1 MGDVAMRGADPP
13 ADPPGRRRV
22 ILDPQFRKYLAS
34 ETLGEFAFTISG
46 LAISLTAVLVLS
58 AGAFEMGALGAARTL
73 PFLLIGL
80 LAGVIVDRGRRQS
93 ILVATSLT
101 LGLLLASV
109 PAAAFTGLLRIEL
122 LYLVAFGT
130 GAMSVIGTVA
140 YQSFLPVLVGRG
152 RLVEANSLVQ
162 LSSSA
167 ALIAGPGLAGL
178 LVAAVTAPAT
188 LLVAAALSVAAALLL
203 YLVNVAEP
211 QPVEPG
217 SRPSIVRQV
226 HEGLRIVTR
235 DPALLAITLTG
246 ATHNFCSNGM
256 LTALYVLFA
265 TETLGLTAPELG
277 LVFAAGGPGAI
288 IGSLVAGR
296 LSETFGVGPT
306 IGVMQVLTG
315 VARMALPLAALV
327 GPPMVVLA
335 LGEFL
340 LGTVRSVLNINGVS
354 LRQRL
359 TPDHQQG
366 RMNASIRFIMWAAV
380 PVGSLLAG
388 WLGTA
393 IGLVPTLWI
402 GVVGT
407 FGASLWIFASPLAR
421 ARDQE
426 ELAKARIEGEPR

>member
-1 MGDVAMRGADPP
+1 MRADPP

-22 ILDPQFRKYLAS
+22 IVDPQFRKCLAS
-34 ETLGEFAFTISG
+34 ETLVEFAFTISG

-101 LGLLLASV
+101 LGLLMASV
-109 PAAAFTGLLRIEL
+109 PVAAATGLLRIEL

-178 LVAAVTAPAT
+178 LVAAMTAPGT

-203 YLVNVAEP
+203 YLDVTEP

-296 LSETFGVGPT
+296 VSETFGVGPT
-306 IGVMQVLTG
+306 IGMMQVLTG

-335 LGEFL
+335 LGEFV

-354 LRQRL
+354 LRQRV

-426 ELAKARIEGEPR
+426 ELAKTRIEGEPR